1 MLLYKIRYNIS
12 QSSKRVHD
20 RNHDILLQTGK
31 KIPTG
36 FGSSVLK
43 NVTCNGQKDK
53 PRHTCVVICNTILT
67 H

>member
-1 MLLYKIRYNIS
+1 MLLTEIRYNIS
-12 QSSKRVHD
+12 QSSKRVRD

-31 KIPTG
+31 KIPIG

-43 NVTCNGQKDK
+43 NVNRQKDM